1 MKKSKLKKIAKLL
14 HQEVRSYEKIG
25 IGRPTREKID
35 YSDYDGEVS
44 EKVKNLILNVIK
56 FKDNIHISSNDEYF
70 SISSNDATQ
79 IKKPRLKNHLHSD
92 ERYLEINVQKGE
104 GFTVTYGYSRRT
116 NYTDVNLFDEL
127 NPIVKSRLKEINA
140 ENFTEIWETL
150 MKDSG
155 VMRDNNLEQLFD
167 E

>member
-1 MKKSKLKKIAKLL
+1 MKKKKLKKIAKLI

-25 IGRPTREKID
+25 RPIREKID
-35 YSDYDGEVS
+35 YSEYDQEVS

-56 FKDNIHISSNDEYF
+56 FKDNIHISSTDEYF

-104 GFTVTYGYSRRT
+104 GFTVSYGYSRRT

-127 NPIVKSRLKEINA
+127 NPIVKSRLREINS

-155 VMRDNNLEQLFD
+155 VLRDNNLEQLFD

>member
-1 MKKSKLKKIAKLL
+1 MKKSKLKKLAKLV
-14 HQEVRSYEKIG
+14 HQEVTNYEKIG
-25 IGRPTREKID
+25 RPLREKID
-35 YSDYDGEVS
+35 YSDYDPEVS
-44 EKVKNLILNVIK
+44 KKVKNLILNVIK
-56 FKDNIHISSNDEYF
+56 FKDNIHICSSDDYF

-79 IKKPRLKNHLHSD
+79 IKKPRIKSHIHSD
-92 ERYLEINVQKGE
+92 ERFLEKNVQKGE

-116 NYTDVNLFDEL
+116 NYTDVNLFNEL

-140 ENFTEIWETL
+140 ENFSEIWGTL

-155 VMRDNNLEQLFD
+155 IIRDNNLENLFD